1 MSAIERMDGLH
12 LDDHAPIHDKVGFIV
27 AHIDTVIVDL
37 DALLLDHLD
46 FRLPQLVGKRVL
58 VYLFQKSRTQFIGH
72 PEATADD

>member
-1 MSAIERMDGLH
+1 MLKRRTWIFAFPKLT
-12 LDDHAPIHDKVGFIV
+12 IV